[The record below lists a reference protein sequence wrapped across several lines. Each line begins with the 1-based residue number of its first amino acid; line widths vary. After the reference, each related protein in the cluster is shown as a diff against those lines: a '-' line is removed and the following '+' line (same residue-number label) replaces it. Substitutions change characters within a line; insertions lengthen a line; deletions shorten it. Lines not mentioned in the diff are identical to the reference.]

1 MSGVS
6 EVERLAA
13 RMLVEWEAPSADEV
27 ASVVAGDR
35 WQPQRVP
42 DGVRFDVTFP
52 GAAGLEL

>member
-13 RMLVEWEAPSADEV
+13 RMLVELEAPSVDDV
-27 ASVVAGDR
+27 ASVVAGER
-35 WQPQRVP
+35 WQPRRLP